1 MHNVSFEIE
10 KKEYTF
16 KDITLARYYEL
27 QAILGLPDADSKF
40 EIASILTDCPVED
53 LKSLRFHE
61 WDLIW
66 ETTLLVINSLSSTT
80 ESIQP
85 IMNFKGVEYG
95 LPAIDD
101 LTVGEF
107 ADLDI
112 IISGNNAEK
121 KMAEIAAILYRPVVS
136 SDGEDVVLEKYDTA
150 GFRKRAKEFQ
160 HLPLTAIRSA
170 NAFFLR
176 CAALS
181 LKNTKDSFRKM
192 LKTTLTFPED
202 QEDLANPQLQ
212 EFGGES
218 LTLLLEKIHSS
229 LEMPQ
234 VYPLDLDSTGLPG
247 KKTKSKSKI
256 WQFNRKQNTH

>member
-10 KKEYTF
+10 KKEYRF

-27 QAILGLPDADSKF
+27 QAILGSPDEDSRF

-53 LKSLRFHE
+53 LKSLKYHE

-66 ETTLLVINSLSSTT
+66 ETTNAVITSMSSTT

-85 IMNFKGVEYG
+85 IIEFKGVEYG
-95 LPAIDD
+95 LPAIED

-112 IISGNNAEK
+112 IMASQNPEK
-121 KMAEIAAILYRPVVS
+121 RMAEIAAILYRPIQS
-136 SDGEDVVLEKYDTA
+136 REGEDIVLEKYDTA
-150 GFRKRAKEFQ
+150 GFKKRAKAFE

-176 CAALS
+176 CAMLS
-181 LKNTKDSFRKM
+181 LGNTRDSL
-192 LKTTLTFPED
+192 LKTLKTNSMFPS
-202 QEDLANPQLQ
+202 DLDSPADLQLQ

-218 LTLLLEKIHSS
+218 LTSLLEKILLS

-234 VYPLDLDSTGLPG
+234 VYPSDKVLTGSLG
-247 KKTKSKSKI
+247 EKTKSKSRI
-256 WQFNRKQNTH
+256 WPFKHKQNTH